1 MKAAVYEN
9 YGPAEVVEIRDVARP
24 EIGERQV
31 LVQTF
36 ATSVTTADWR
46 IRASAFPGAM
56 WLPGR
61 LMFGLLR
68 PRNRV
73 LGMEFA
79 GRVVSVGEKVTRF
92 RMGDAVFGFA
102 SSGAHAEYL
111 AMAEDGAI
119 AAKPASLGYDEAAAV
134 PFGALSALV
143 FLRDFAKIRLG
154 QKVLVLGASGGV
166 GAYAVQLARHFGASV
181 TGVTST
187 ANVDL
192 VRSLGADRV
201 IDYTKEDFSAEKGG
215 YDLILDTAGITTF
228 RRAKC
233 ALNAKGVF
241 LPIEFG
247 PREMMQA
254 LFTSCRRG
262 KRVVVGI
269 SNDTGKDL
277 AIVRDL
283 LEKGDIR
290 PVIDGT
296 WPLERIADAYRRV
309 ESRHKTGSVVV
320 TVGHD
325 TPLLNAAA

>member
-24 EIGERQV
+24 EIGDNQI

-46 IRASAFPGAM
+46 IRASAFPGVM

-68 PRNRV
+68 PRNQV

-111 AMAEDGAI
+111 AMPEDGAI
-119 AAKPASLGYDEAAAV
+119 AHKPAALGHDEAAAV

-143 FLRDFAKIRLG
+143 FLRDFAKVRPG

-166 GAYAVQLARHFGASV
+166 GAYAVLLARHFGATV

-201 IDYTKEDFSAEKGG
+201 IDYKKEDYLADEGA
-215 YDLILDTAGITTF
+215 YDLVFDTAGISTF
-228 RRAKC
+228 RQVKR
-233 ALNAKGVF
+233 ALNSTGVF

-262 KRVVVGI
+262 KRVVVGV

-277 AIVRDL
+277 ATLRDL
-283 LEKGDIR
+283 LENGELK

-309 ESRHKTGSVVV
+309 ETRHKAGSVIV
-320 TVGHD
+320 TIGHGQSAMG
-325 TPLLNAAA
+325 AAA

>member
-1 MKAAVYEN
+1 MKAAVYDK

-24 EIGERQV
+24 EIGDRQV

-92 RMGDAVFGFA
+92 RMGEAVFGFA

-111 AMAEDGAI
+111 AMAADGAI
-119 AAKPASLGYDEAAAV
+119 AAKPASLGHDEAAAV

-143 FLRDFAKIRLG
+143 FLRDIAKVRPG

-187 ANVDL
+187 DNVDL
-192 VRSLGADRV
+192 VRSLGAERV
-201 IDYTKEDFSAEKGG
+201 VDYKKEDYLADEGP
-215 YDLILDTAGITTF
+215 YDLILDTAGISTF
-228 RRAKC
+228 RHAKR

-247 PREMMQA
+247 PREIMQA

-269 SNDTGKDL
+269 SNDTREDL
-277 AIVRDL
+277 AIVGDL
-283 LEKGDIR
+283 LERGEIR
-290 PVIDGT
+290 PVIDST
-296 WPLERIADAYRRV
+296 YPLERIADAYRRV

-320 TVGHD
+320 TVGSA
-325 TPLLNAAA
+325 TSASSSAA